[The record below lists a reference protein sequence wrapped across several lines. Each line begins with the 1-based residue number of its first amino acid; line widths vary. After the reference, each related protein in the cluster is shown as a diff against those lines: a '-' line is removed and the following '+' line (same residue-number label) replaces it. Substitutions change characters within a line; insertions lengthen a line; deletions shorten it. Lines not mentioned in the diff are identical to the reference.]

1 MKTAKSNPYGCTHT
15 AYVTDLSSQ
24 ADMRTQLKQRG
35 INYTETKLNMG
46 TFFAEPARIVTWTEP
61 NKDIIVTVLIVPL
74 CGGDSWCEEY
84 YYFRGLDHRDALNI
98 PWADIVDDLRKL

>member
-1 MKTAKSNPYGCTHT
+1 MRGAEMKTAKSNPYGCTHT

-74 CGGDSWCEEY
+74 CGGERRVVGEI
-84 YYFRGLDHRDALNI
+84 FFILF
-98 PWADIVDDLRKL
+98 DIIDTRKSPCA

>member
-1 MKTAKSNPYGCTHT
+1 MRGAEMKTAKLNPYGYTHT
-15 AYVTDLSSQ
+15 AYVTGLSSQ
-24 ADMRTQLKQRG
+24 TDMRTQLKQRG

-74 CGGDSWCEEY
+74 CGGGEWGGGGN
-84 YYFRGLDHRDALNI
+84 YFLGVVVRDRANS
-98 PWADIVDDLRKL
+98 PPA